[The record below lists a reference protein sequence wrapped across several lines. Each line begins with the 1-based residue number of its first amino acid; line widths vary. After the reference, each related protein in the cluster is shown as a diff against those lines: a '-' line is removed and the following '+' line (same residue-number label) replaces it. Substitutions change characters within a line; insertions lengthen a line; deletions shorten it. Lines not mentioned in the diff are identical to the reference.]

1 VKRVRMS
8 RHIPNYVR
16 DGVESAVARGLGF
29 DQIMA
34 LGFTR
39 QQVERVMAGMDEAN
53 SKETVPQLRTL
64 IGPEPA

>member
-1 VKRVRMS
+1 VKRVRVS

-39 QQVERVMAGMDEAN
+39 QQVDQVMVGMDEAN
-53 SKETVPQLRTL
+53 SNETVPQLRTL
-64 IGPEPA
+64 VGEGPA